1 MTRAWPIDGLD
12 PDAPTAENA
21 RRILAVRMAELFALE
36 PAMWLESAVSHQ
48 HDLRIAAKR
57 LRYTLEL
64 FRAEFG
70 ESGERQIERAKA
82 LQEALGALHDHDVQI
97 TLVEDELLRIGTES
111 IAALLAEVA
120 ATTSEEV
127 ESLATTAL
135 RPPPDDPR
143 RGLLALLGREHARRR
158 TQYRDAQRLWWRLAD
173 EGFRAELT
181 ALSASPIAAAGK
193 EGAAG

>member
-1 MTRAWPIDGLD
+1 MTRAWPVDGLD

-36 PAMWLESAVSHQ
+36 PAMWLESAVRHQ

-64 FRAEFG
+64 FREEFG
-70 ESGERQIERAKA
+70 ASGERQIERAKA
-82 LQEALGALHDHDVQI
+82 LQEVLGALHDHDVQI
-97 TLVEDELLRIGTES
+97 KLVEDELLRIGAES

-120 ATTSEEV
+120 ATAADEV

-158 TQYRDAQRLWWRLAD
+158 TRYRDAQRLWWQFAD
-173 EGFRAELT
+173 EGFRADLT
-181 ALSASPIAAAGK
+181 ALSASPVVAK
-193 EGAAG
+193 DEGGASG